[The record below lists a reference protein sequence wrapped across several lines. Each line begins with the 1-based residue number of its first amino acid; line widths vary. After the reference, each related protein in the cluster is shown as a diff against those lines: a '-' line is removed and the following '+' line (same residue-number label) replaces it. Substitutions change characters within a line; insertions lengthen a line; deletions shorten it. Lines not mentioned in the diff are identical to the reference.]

1 MHKTTVRFAT
11 FQKQSV
17 GRVTVVGIAVRY
29 GLYGPW
35 I

>member
-17 GRVTVVGIAVRY
+17 GRVTAVGVATHY
-29 GLYGPW
+29 GLYGTW